1 MCIINPF
8 KKRCLARQASCRKN
22 AGLPTRSSNK
32 NQNAV
37 AAFPTVSKEMDEII
51 EDVLDKRRPLERALR
66 TRRNSMGNP
75 ISAKDAFNNYGDM
88 R

>member
-1 MCIINPF
+1 MLGASGKLQKECRIADEKF
-8 KKRCLARQASCRKN
+8 K
-22 AGLPTRSSNK
+22 T

>member
-1 MCIINPF
+1 MHNKSVQKKVLGASGKLQKECRIADEKF
-8 KKRCLARQASCRKN
+8 K
-22 AGLPTRSSNK
+22 K

>member
-1 MCIINPF
+1 MLGASGKLQKECRITDEKF
-8 KKRCLARQASCRKN
+8 KN
-22 AGLPTRSSNK
+22 

-37 AAFPTVSKEMDEII
+37 AAFPTASKEMDEII